1 MRLDMRAGKRFAS
14 IVVTL
19 GITVAACSKDGAD
32 RGAAA
37 DSADRRDSAA
47 ASGGAGSADTLPA
60 RITDIANF
68 KTPESVKYDAE
79 LDRYYVSNI
88 NGNPSNKDG
97 NGYIATVKPDSTGI
111 TMFIEGGKN
120 GVTLNAPKGMAIVGD
135 TLWVA
140 DIDAARAFN
149 RRTGA
154 PIRSVELGQLGVIFA
169 NDIAPGPDSAIYL
182 TDTGIRFGSDG
193 AMTAPGKHQ
202 IIRIAGTRATVA
214 LEGEGL
220 SRPNGIAWDN
230 ANSRFV
236 IAPFGGKAVLTWTKG
251 DPAPA
256 PLASGPGQYDGIEV
270 LGDGRV
276 LVSSWA
282 DSSVQVIS
290 NGQMTKLI
298 GSIEAPADI
307 GYDTM
312 RHRVLIPMFNGNRV
326 QVWTSG
332 RR

>member
-1 MRLDMRAGKRFAS
+1 MHAR
-14 IVVTL
+14 TL
-19 GITVAACSKDGAD
+19 PSLIAIALIITATACSKDAGT
-32 RGAAA
+32 A
-37 DSADRRDSAA
+37 DSASSADKRDSAA
-47 ASGGAGSADTLPA
+47 AAGGGARDTAPA
-60 RITDIANF
+60 RVTDIANF
-68 KTPESVKYDAE
+68 KTPESVKYDS
-79 LDRYYVSNI
+79 DRDLYYVSNI

-97 NGYIATVKPDSTGI
+97 NGYIATVKPDSAGM

-154 PIRSVELGQLGVIFA
+154 PIRSVELGKLGVIFA

-182 TDTGIRFGSDG
+182 TDTGIKFGPNGEMS
-193 AMTAPGKHQ
+193 APGKHQ
-202 IIRIAGTRATVA
+202 IIRIAGTQATVA

-236 IAPFGGKAVLTWTKG
+236 IAPFDGKAVLTWAKG
-251 DPAPA
+251 DPTPGQ
-256 PLASGPGQYDGIEV
+256 LATGPGQYDGIEV

-282 DSSVQVIS
+282 DSSVYSVTG
-290 NGQMTKLI
+290 GQMTKLVS
-298 GSIEAPADI
+298 GVEAPADI
-307 GYDTM
+307 GYDTQ
-312 RHRVLIPMFNGNRV
+312 RRRVLIPLFNANRV
-326 QVWTSG
+326 EIWTSG
-332 RR
+332 RK

>member
-1 MRLDMRAGKRFAS
+1 MHVRHFSSLIALAFIIAA
-14 IVVTL
+14 T
-19 GITVAACSKDGAD
+19 ACSKDAGD
-32 RGAAA
+32 GGAADSA
-37 DSADRRDSAA
+37 GSADRRDSAA
-47 ASGGAGSADTLPA
+47 AAGGADTVPA
-60 RITDIANF
+60 RVTDIANF
-68 KTPESVKYDAE
+68 KTPESVKYDS
-79 LDRYYVSNI
+79 DRDLYYVSNI
-88 NGNPSNKDG
+88 NGNPSAKDG
-97 NGYIATVKPDSTGI
+97 NGYIATVKPDSTGM

-140 DIDAARAFN
+140 DIDAVRAFN

-154 PIRSVELGQLGVIFA
+154 PIRSVELGRLGVIFA

-182 TDTGIRFGSDG
+182 TDTGIRFSPAGEMS
-193 AMTAPGKHQ
+193 APGKHQ
-202 IIRIAGTRATVA
+202 IIRIAGTAATVA

-236 IAPFGGKAVLTWTKG
+236 IAPFGGTSVLTWAKG
-251 DPAPA
+251 DPTPA
-256 PLASGPGQYDGIEV
+256 PLATGPGQYDGIEV
-270 LGDGRV
+270 LADGRV

-290 NGQMTKLI
+290 NGQMTKLVS
-298 GSIEAPADI
+298 GVEAPADI
-307 GYDTM
+307 GYDTQ
-312 RHRVLIPMFNGNRV
+312 RHRVLIPLFNGNRV
-326 QVWTSG
+326 EVWTSG